1 MNKRLAGKTAIIT
14 GASSGIGLAT
24 AQLFAQEGAAVVLA
38 DINIEAGEAAASQI
52 IDAGGEALFVRTDV
66 SDRAS
71 VAALVERTQA
81 YRGSIDVL
89 FNNAGGSTSADGR
102 VTEVSDEEFWRAL
115 TLDLYGTWLC
125 SQQVLPVMSEQ
136 RRGAVI
142 NNASFFAL
150 MGWPGRDAY
159 TAAKGGVVALTR
171 SNAVTFAEVGVRV
184 NAIAPGNT
192 RTERSMN
199 LVDITPEFENLPARH
214 PLGVCDPIDIAY
226 GALYLASDE
235 ARKVTGQ
242 VLAVDG
248 GLTIS

>member
-1 MNKRLAGKTAIIT
+1 MTGRLAGKTAIIT
-14 GASSGIGLAT
+14 GASSGIGLAS
-24 AQLFAQEGAAVVLA
+24 AKLFAQEGAAVVIA
-38 DINIEAGEAAASQI
+38 DIDIAAGDTAAAEIEA
-52 IDAGGEALFVRTDV
+52 AGGAALFVRTDV
-66 SDRAS
+66 SDRES
-71 VAALVERTQA
+71 VTALVNAAQQFG
-81 YRGSIDVL
+81 GSIDVL
-89 FNNAGGSTSADGR
+89 FNNAGGSTPADGNLTT
-102 VTEVSDEEFWRAL
+102 VADAEFWRAI

-125 SQQVLPVMSEQ
+125 TQQVAPVMLAQ
-136 RRGAVI
+136 GRGSII

-171 SNAVTFAEVGVRV
+171 SNAVTFAQSQVRV

-214 PLGVCDPIDIAY
+214 PLGVCDPMDIAY

-235 ARKVTGQ
+235 SRRVTGH
-242 VLAVDG
+242 VLSIDG